1 MRVYGLTGNI
11 GSGKS
16 TVARMLRELG
26 AFTVDADEVAGE
38 IVRPGEPAL
47 SEIAARFGREVLR
60 EDGTLD
66 RAALADAAF
75 SDPASLRDLNSIT
88 HPRILGRI
96 REKLSGAGEESG
108 VAFVEAALLEDRNGP
123 LGSLLDGVVAVTCPR
138 ETRERRTAGRA
149 GMTPGRF
156 RLRADAQPSEEEKT
170 APADFVLE
178 NASDMETLRS
188 RVLSLWEE
196 LRVPKP

>member
-1 MRVYGLTGNI
+1 MRVYGLTGNM

-26 AFTVDADEVAGE
+26 AFTVDADEVSRE
-38 IVRPGEPAL
+38 ITRPGEPAL
-47 SEIAARFGREVLR
+47 SEITARFGREVLR

-75 SDPASLRDLNSIT
+75 SDRGALGDLNSIT
-88 HPRILGRI
+88 HPVILERI
-96 REKLSGAGEESG
+96 REKLSEAEKEI
-108 VAFVEAALLEDRNGP
+108 VFVEAALIRDGDGP
-123 LGSLLDGVVAVTCPR
+123 LGSLLDGIVAVTCPA
-138 ETRERRTAGRA
+138 EIRERRTAGRE

-156 RLRADAQPSEEEKT
+156 RRLAAAQPSEEEKS
-170 APADFVLE
+170 AMADFLIE
-178 NASDMETLRS
+178 NASDVETLRA

-196 LRVPKP
+196 LRAPKP

>member
-1 MRVYGLTGNI
+1 MRVYGLTGNM

-26 AFTVDADEVAGE
+26 AFTVDADEVSRE
-38 IVRPGEPAL
+38 ITRPGEPAL
-47 SEIAARFGREVLR
+47 SEITARFGREVLR

-75 SDPASLRDLNSIT
+75 SDRGALGDLNSIT
-88 HPRILGRI
+88 HPVILERI
-96 REKLSGAGEESG
+96 REKLSEAEKEI
-108 VAFVEAALLEDRNGP
+108 VFVEAALIRDGDGP
-123 LGSLLDGVVAVTCPR
+123 LGSLLDGIVAVTCPA
-138 ETRERRTAGRA
+138 EIRERRTAGRE

-156 RLRADAQPSEEEKT
+156 RRLAAAQPSEEEKS
-170 APADFVLE
+170 AMADFLIE
-178 NASDMETLRS
+178 NASDVETLRA

-196 LRVPKP
+196 LRAPKS